1 MKQSEAIKEV
11 CKPLFGQTMTI
22 TDLFILGFQLAVAAN
37 NRNTTEIKRLLVL
50 IGQEAHKIHSWRDF
64 DRVSKLI
71 QTERKRQDQKF
82 GIQDNEIWQEVC
94 ILQEELYELIVELN
108 ANNRENAYT
117 EAIQVMAVCVRILED
132 DLFA

>member
-11 CKPLFGQTMTI
+11 CKPLFVQTMTI
-22 TDLFILGFQLAVAAN
+22 PDLFVLGFQLAIAAN
-37 NRNTTEIKRLLVL
+37 NHNNNEVKKLLIR

-82 GIQDNEIWQEVC
+82 GIQENDIWKETC
-94 ILQEELYELIVELN
+94 ILQEEIYELIVELN

-117 EAIQVMAVCVRILED
+117 EAVQVMAVCVRILED